1 MQLTNQQCPKTQD
14 RAIGPVIALQGRTQY
29 YVKYPGHNYKYKY
42 P

>member
-1 MQLTNQQCPKTQD
+1 MNNLNDIDFLLYQT
-14 RAIGPVIALQGRTQY
+14 